1 MMSLFC
7 GMYASDNVLPD
18 QTRKPTRASK
28 LTKRNTGMTN
38 VSSVQYAATLLRISS
53 GALFLAHGLLKVKVF
68 TVAGTVGY
76 FESLGLP
83 GFLAYLTICAELAGG
98 LALIFGVATRAVSL
112 ALIPVLLGAT
122 WVHAGNGWMFSNQGG
137 GWEFPLFWA
146 VAQGAIALLGSGA
159 FALRIP
165 ALQKTLGQFA

>member
-1 MMSLFC
+1 MQNPS
-7 GMYASDNVLPD
+7 
-18 QTRKPTRASK
+18 
-28 LTKRNTGMTN
+28 NTD
-38 VSSVQYAATLLRISS
+38 YAAALLRVSS
-53 GALFLAHGLLKVKVF
+53 GALFLAHGLLKVNVF

-83 GFLAYLTICAELAGG
+83 GLLAYLTIAAEIGGG
-98 LALIFGVATRAVSL
+98 LALILGVAVRLVSL

-122 WVHAGNGWMFSNQGG
+122 WVHAANGWLFSAEGG

-146 VAQGAIALLGSGA
+146 VVQGAIGLLGAGA

-165 ALQKTLGQFA
+165 VLQRALGQFA